1 MVINFGKCRV
11 EYLRWPGSSYPT
23 TGTWGKILEPIEG
36 SVVLTTHEGTDL
48 EAKIEGGQVIDKLAG
63 KSTYQLT
70 VGVYVKKGVAQPFTD
85 RDGVVEG
92 MWAIRVIPVE
102 DETCPGILIKK
113 STLKASQDYN
123 ANEGWRYTYTVM
135 ALVPSDN
142 ENTVQPYTASS
153 AVASSFNLK
162 VGSTSVASNTTT
174 TAPTLSAG
182 STELT
187 VNGTNLNT
195 SILAT
200 LKVGNNTIVLTKKST
215 STATQAV
222 FEGSTSAG
230 ALTEVKLDS
239 EVLKSF

>member
-1 MVINFGKCRV
+1 
-11 EYLRWPGSSYPT
+11 
-23 TGTWGKILEPIEG
+23 
-36 SVVLTTHEGTDL
+36 
-48 EAKIEGGQVIDKLAG
+48 
-63 KSTYQLT
+63 
-70 VGVYVKKGVAQPFTD
+70 
-85 RDGVVEG
+85 
-92 MWAIRVIPVE
+92 
-102 DETCPGILIKK
+102 
-113 STLKASQDYN
+113 
-123 ANEGWRYTYTVM
+123 
-135 ALVPSDN
+135 PSDN

-162 VGSTSVASNTTT
+162 VGNTSVASNTTT